1 MTLVLV
7 VGPSAETSLKYTFI
21 LRCIKPDYEDTYS
34 LWLCF
39 LSHPSGR
46 NKITFMK
53 KELQK
58 SSMYRLA
65 SGRKGN

>member
-1 MTLVLV
+1 MA
-7 VGPSAETSLKYTFI
+7 GPSAETSLKYTFI
-21 LRCIKPDYEDTYS
+21 LRCIKPDHKDSYS
-34 LWLCF
+34 LGLCF

-46 NKITFMK
+46 NTTTFMH

-65 SGRKGN
+65 SRRKGN